1 MRPRRRSS
9 PGLAL
14 RRNPA
19 APAEAPLHLDGEAL
33 TLVRLARDGFPL
45 APGDYHE
52 TGHGLTIPDMPDE
65 CVLEIETRISP
76 KDNTDFTG
84 LYVSGGNYFTQ
95 CEAQGFRRITFF
107 PDRPDVMSRYT
118 TTITSFLP
126 GDAVERQSRAG
137 ERSRRRPA
145 LGHLDR
151 SASKTL
157 LSVRSGGRRSRF
169 GQGQFCH
176 AVRPES

>member
-1 MRPRRRSS
+1 MPADAISTDSTPQEIKLADYAPPAFLIDTVDLSFELDELATKVVSR
-9 PGLAL
+9 LAL

-33 TLVRLARDGFPL
+33 TLVRLIRDGSPL
-45 APGDYHE
+45 APGEYHE
-52 TGHGLTIPDMPDE
+52 TGHGLTISDMPDK

-76 KDNTDFTG
+76 AANTDFTG

-118 TTITSFLP
+118 TTITSVLP
-126 GDAVERQSRAG
+126 GDAVERQSRPG
-137 ERSRRRPA
+137 ERSR
-145 LGHLDR
+145 
-151 SASKTL
+151 
-157 LSVRSGGRRSRF
+157 
-169 GQGQFCH
+169 
-176 AVRPES
+176 